1 MSPRRGT
8 GRRTRRRR
16 AGSSRRGWR
25 ATARR
30 RREWSRAMRRRGSVT
45 RRQTAG
51 AGPPRAGPW
60 RGTGPRGRTAWGP
73 CCRVGA
79 TAARR
84 LAARVHTR
92 RPHTRGARSR
102 WRRVVSLAEPQIR
115 ALVSRV
121 PMASETLAGR
131 TIAGYRLLERVGEGG
146 TADVY
151 RAEHPE
157 RGACA
162 FKVLR
167 SRLASDPTAVK
178 RFLREAGYGSRVQH
192 PGVVRTYDYGEADGL
207 YYLALEWAEGQS
219 LADLLHRNGPL
230 APAMVARFV
239 GQLAA
244 ALDAAHRAGI
254 IHRDLKPENIMYDP
268 ETESVKLLDFG
279 IARDADLPP
288 EERLTRTGFFVGT
301 LQYVAPEALSGE
313 LVDGRADT
321 YSLATITY
329 YLLTGQHPYSG
340 RTPRELF
347 QQLLT
352 QPPKPLSQAAPGH
365 KLPAALEAAVM
376 RGLARSPAERQ
387 PTVLAFAAEVQAALA
402 AQPEPRRRGLLD
414 ALRRVVGRDS

>member
-1 MSPRRGT
+1 
-8 GRRTRRRR
+8 
-16 AGSSRRGWR
+16 
-25 ATARR
+25 
-30 RREWSRAMRRRGSVT
+30 
-45 RRQTAG
+45 
-51 AGPPRAGPW
+51 
-60 RGTGPRGRTAWGP
+60 
-73 CCRVGA
+73 
-79 TAARR
+79 
-84 LAARVHTR
+84 
-92 RPHTRGARSR
+92 
-102 WRRVVSLAEPQIR
+102 
-115 ALVSRV
+115 
-121 PMASETLAGR
+121 MASETLAGR

-207 YYLALEWAEGQS
+207 YYLALEWAEGQP
-219 LADLLHRNGPL
+219 LADVLHRNGPL
-230 APAMVARFV
+230 APAMVARLV
-239 GQLAA
+239 GQLAV

-254 IHRDLKPENIMYDP
+254 IHRDLKPENIMYHP
-268 ETESVKLLDFG
+268 ETDSVKLLDFG

-313 LVDGRADT
+313 LVDGRADI

-340 RTPRELF
+340 RSPRELF

-352 QPPKPLSQAAPGH
+352 QPPKPLTQAASGRRF
-365 KLPAALEAAVM
+365 PAALEAAVI

-387 PTVLAFAAEVQAALA
+387 PTVLAFATDVQAAVA
-402 AQPEPRRRGLLD
+402 AQPPARRGLLD